1 MSDAGTTT
9 RSDYLAA
16 RVMAAMACGRSIG
29 DAYNVA
35 AERCGVDR
43 LAVVNAYL
51 SIVNRRFRYVPRQGN
66 ETEPEREPD
75 NRTDNPDNRLDG
87 EREET

>member
-1 MSDAGTTT
+1 MSDAGATT

-35 AERCGVDR
+35 AERCGVDPR
-43 LAVVNAYL
+43 AVVNAYL
-51 SIVNRRFRYVPRQGN
+51 SIFNRRFRYVPRQGR
-66 ETEPEREPD
+66 RED
-75 NRTDNPDNRLDG
+75 QDR
-87 EREET
+87 

>member
-9 RSDYLAA
+9 GSDYLAA
-16 RVMAAMACGRSIG
+16 RVMAAMAGGRSIG

-35 AERCGVDR
+35 AERCGIDR

-51 SIVNRRFRYVPRQGN
+51 STVNRRFRYVPRQDR
-66 ETEPEREPD
+66 RED
-75 NRTDNPDNRLDG
+75 QDR
-87 EREET
+87 

>member
-16 RVMAAMACGRSIG
+16 RVMAAMAGGRSIG

-35 AERCGVDR
+35 AERCGVDPR
-43 LAVVNAYL
+43 EVVNAYL
-51 SIVNRRFRYVPRQGN
+51 FIVNRRFRYVPRQGR
-66 ETEPEREPD
+66 RED
-75 NRTDNPDNRLDG
+75 QDR
-87 EREET
+87 

>member
-1 MSDAGTTT
+1 MSDAGATT

-16 RVMAAMACGRSIG
+16 RVMAAMAGGRSIG

-35 AERCGVDR
+35 AERCGVDP

-51 SIVNRRFRYVPRQGN
+51 SIVNRRFRYVPRRGN
-66 ETEPEREPD
+66 KAEPEREPD
-75 NRTDNPDNRLDG
+75 NLTDNIDNRLDDERG
-87 EREET
+87 ET